1 MDHFVV
7 KVENE
12 IKENE
17 ICIPTYENGTEVF
30 VLREPYQNLQAVRLK
45 VNNEVD
51 IPDKQTFGCY
61 ISSMTQSK
69 LNFETDNLGDVIT
82 VIPADLIPGA
92 TVGARELQAI
102 AEEEARRLSVL
113 FGEGYVYQP
122 SRKDLLEMAKLIQ
135 KPDFAK
141 TMTKTLLFRVVIQ
154 KGLDVDILLVKAKD
168 AEDAF
173 EEFWKHCKDEPNIED
188 YDFGNKDEYT
198 KIEDNT
204 YHNSKTSISLSI
216 EELKDAP
223 LTYISSSKSYY
234 L

>member
-7 KVENE
+7 KVES
-12 IKENE
+12 ILKENE

-30 VLREPYQNLQAVRLK
+30 VFREPCQNRQAIRLK
-45 VNNEVD
+45 VNNDVD
-51 IPDKQTFGCY
+51 IPKQTFGCY

-69 LNFETDNLGDVIT
+69 LNFDTDNIGDVIT

-92 TVGARELQAI
+92 TVGARELQAKV
-102 AEEEARRLSVL
+102 EEEARRLSVL
-113 FGEGYVYQP
+113 FGEAYVYQP
-122 SRKDLLEMAKLIQ
+122 SKKDLLEMAKLIQ
-135 KPDFAK
+135 EPDFAK

-173 EEFWKHCKDEPNIED
+173 EEFWKHYKDEPNIED
-188 YDFGNKDEYT
+188 YDFGNKDEYA

-204 YHNSKTSISLSI
+204 YRNSETSISLTI

-223 LTYISSSKSYY
+223 LTYISSSKSYD